1 MTTLFQVIPDATP
14 LHGNKRICN
23 SFNIFPL
30 GNYQEKISLIQYTKN
45 TNKIKKKIID
55 SNVIHELNLVHI
67 LSTDYFS
74 RSSLLDI
81 DIFYFLG
88 SGYRS
93 NPSPIDIDYLRLPLS
108 IV

>member
-45 TNKIKKKIID
+45 TNKRKKKIRD
-55 SNVIHELNLVHI
+55 RENIHKINLQ
-67 LSTDYFS
+67 
-74 RSSLLDI
+74 
-81 DIFYFLG
+81 
-88 SGYRS
+88 
-93 NPSPIDIDYLRLPLS
+93 NPFKD
-108 IV
+108 